1 MNPTMNPSGPNA
13 TLLQSLTNGVKSQ
26 CGGETRMAVFADRAQ
41 SIAKKQHGQF
51 SGQIWCAYAGLF
63 FGVAEWISLA
73 LVLKA
78 LRTSDLRVSGLEGIF
93 RVLRYDTDAKKF
105 SRGSAYD

>member
-1 MNPTMNPSGPNA
+1 MNPSGPNA
-13 TLLQSLTNGVKSQ
+13 TLFSSLTNGDKNQ

-51 SGQIWCAYAGLF
+51 SCEIWCAYAGLF

-78 LRTSDLRVSGLEGIF
+78 LRTSDLSDPGVEGIF
-93 RVLRYDTDAKKF
+93 RTLRYDADAKKF